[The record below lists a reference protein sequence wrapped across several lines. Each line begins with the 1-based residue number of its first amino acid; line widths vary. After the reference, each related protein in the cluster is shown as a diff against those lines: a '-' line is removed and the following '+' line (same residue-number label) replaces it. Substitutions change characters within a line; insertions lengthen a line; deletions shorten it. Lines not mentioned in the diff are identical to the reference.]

1 MAKRRVRRRNYSFS
15 RYHES
20 NRCRDIAVG
29 IAKWCGQIVIVILL
43 AFLTIQFGVQT
54 LTVRGESLEEA
65 YSDGDVVLVNKLIY
79 KISEPKRYDMAAFRT
94 GSEDDHYSIKRV
106 MGVPGDSIIIEDG
119 VLKING
125 ETVEAFPAFSD
136 INYAGLAS
144 EEIVLGEG
152 EYFVMGDNCNNS
164 EDSRSGN
171 IGPVTKD
178 MIEGKAW
185 FALGNGVSISGF
197 IK

>member
-1 MAKRRVRRRNYSFS
+1 MAKRRVRRRNYSFN
-15 RYHES
+15 RYAET
-20 NRCRDIAVG
+20 NRGRDIFVNV
-29 IAKWCGQIVIVILL
+29 AKWCGQILIVIML

-106 MGVPGDSIIIEDG
+106 VGVPGDSIIIEDG
-119 VLKING
+119 ILKING
-125 ETVEAFPAFSD
+125 ETVDAFPAFSD

-144 EEIVLGEG
+144 EEIVLGED
-152 EYFVMGDNCNNS
+152 EYFVMGDNCNSS
-164 EDSRSGN
+164 EDSRVASVGN
-171 IGPVTKD
+171 ID
-178 MIEGKAW
+178 RDNMIGKVQ
-185 FALGNGVSISGF
+185 L
-197 IK
+197 KLR